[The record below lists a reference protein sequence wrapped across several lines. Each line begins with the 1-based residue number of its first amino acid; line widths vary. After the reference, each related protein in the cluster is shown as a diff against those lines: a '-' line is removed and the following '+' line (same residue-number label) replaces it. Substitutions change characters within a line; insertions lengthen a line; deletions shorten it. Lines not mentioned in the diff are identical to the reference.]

1 MLLVNQIR
9 WEFISSDEEFV
20 PSDCE
25 SVQLCV
31 LSSYSI
37 ISIRCINKPLSYQ
50 SPTLGPTLYKFIVT
64 GLLGLDPSISGAQFE
79 NRDPTINA
87 VCGKVVYAMM
97 GAVVC

>member
-1 MLLVNQIR
+1 MSQTI
-9 WEFISSDEEFV
+9 WEFISLDGAFFPLDREA
-20 PSDCE
+20 
-25 SVQLCV
+25 VQLCV

-37 ISIRCINKPLSYQ
+37 ISIRCINKPLSHQ

-79 NRDPTINA
+79 NRDPTIDA